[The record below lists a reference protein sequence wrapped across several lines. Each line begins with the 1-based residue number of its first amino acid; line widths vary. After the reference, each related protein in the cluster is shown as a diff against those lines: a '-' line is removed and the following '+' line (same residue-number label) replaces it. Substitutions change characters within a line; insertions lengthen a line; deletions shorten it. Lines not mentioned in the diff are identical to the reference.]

1 MYFFIILSF
10 LYSQT
15 SGTPPKPEIREK
27 NNIAVE
33 KIKETPSKS
42 ESNILSRNRTAAV
55 TGGIL
60 FVPTFATL
68 VGMQLWEWGDQTH
81 FKASSD
87 GWFSSKTTHGGADKL
102 GHAWSFFVGT
112 KMFTYYF
119 DHVFPENHTKAAI
132 MGALLSSLGGI
143 AVEIGDGFATDY
155 GFSYTDIVFNSLGV
169 LIALGQELFP
179 WFDNLVDFSLY
190 LFPSPGFTSSKNKN
204 KTDIATDYSGQLATI
219 NIRLGGIP
227 IVKDTFLRYFRFDF
241 GYFTRCYQPYDAC
254 SKEISGVS
262 EFESRNIYFGFSF
275 DFARMI
281 SEKYYKTTGQKFL
294 VNMLRVVN
302 LNGAFPVGFNVDL
315 NKNGRVSF
323 GTQTANPVNP

>member
-1 MYFFIILSF
+1 MNFIVILSF
-10 LYSQT
+10 LFNQT
-15 SGTPPKPEIREK
+15 PVKKPETAKKENVI
-27 NNIAVE
+27 ITVE
-33 KIKETPSKS
+33 KKTKPNS
-42 ESNILSRNRTAAV
+42 EKKSNILSRNRTAAV

-60 FVPTFATL
+60 FVPTLATL

-112 KMFTYYF
+112 KIFTYYF
-119 DHVFPENHTKAAI
+119 DHVFPENHTKAALL
-132 MGALLSSLGGI
+132 GALLSSLGGV

-204 KTDIATDYSGQLATI
+204 KTDVPTDYSGQLATL

-227 IVKDTFLRYFRFDF
+227 LVKDTFLRYFRLDV

-254 SKEISGVS
+254 SKEMSGVS
-262 EFESRNIYFGFSF
+262 DFESRNLYFGFSF

-281 SEKYYKTTGQKFL
+281 SDKYYRTTGQKFA
-294 VNMLRVVN
+294 VNFLRVVN
-302 LNGAFPVGFNVDL
+302 LNGAFPVGFNVDF
-315 NKNGRVSF
+315 NKNGKVSF